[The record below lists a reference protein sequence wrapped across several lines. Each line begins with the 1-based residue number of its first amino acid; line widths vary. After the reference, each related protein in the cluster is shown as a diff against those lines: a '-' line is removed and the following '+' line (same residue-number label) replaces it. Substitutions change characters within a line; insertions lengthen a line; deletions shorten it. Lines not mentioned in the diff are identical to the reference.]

1 MTSPSTL
8 QKTNMQKRASGKPSH
23 WPARILVLLQFAIA
37 AAIVLGTAWTDQLS
51 FLRFLLAG
59 ILLVVGSGLAVWAWL
74 VMGWRRL
81 RIMPHPASD
90 AQLLQQGPYRWIR
103 HPMYAGLLIAAA
115 GCVGWDADLF
125 RGVLW
130 LGLALVLVA
139 KSKIEEELLC
149 EKFADYPLYRA
160 KSWRFFPGVW

>member
-1 MTSPSTL
+1 
-8 QKTNMQKRASGKPSH
+8 MQKRASGKASR
-23 WPARILVLLQFAIA
+23 WQAGILVLLQFAMA
-37 AAIVLGTAWTDQLS
+37 AAIVLGTTWSRPPAGLRCLLS
-51 FLRFLLAG
+51 GPLLAFG
-59 ILLVVGSGLAVWAWL
+59 CGLAVWAWL

-90 AQLLQQGPYRWIR
+90 AELLQQGPYRWIR

-115 GCVGWDADLF
+115 GCVVWDADLF

-160 KSWRFFPGVW
+160 KSWRLFPGVW